1 MHPNVY
7 FLWYLHC
14 SFSGIDF
21 KLNQI
26 YINFLIIIK
35 ISVFVPLSLKYFDFQ
50 FECPPSNVIVVSSS
64 SWSSSSAQSSPV
76 IRARSFVRSRCEWGL
91 LAGRPNKKTIHPN
104 RNFNNVA
111 IQQFFR
117 WFCVRYYIFICL
129 AACLP
134 ALQPWIINFYFDYL
148 FFFCFPSKQQE
159 QKSKKK
165 YIFIS
170 IFCFI
175 NIYISILSLMCW
187 KTCLIW
193 NLYSCLHLW
202 PNVWFKSNLN
212 INWNDISRH

>member
-35 ISVFVPLSLKYFDFQ
+35 ISVFVPLCLKYFDFQ

-76 IRARSFVRSRCEWGL
+76 IRARSFVRCRCEWGL

-111 IQQFFR
+111 IQQFFSLVLCTLLYFYMPGR
-117 WFCVRYYIFICL
+117 LF
-129 AACLP
+129 ACLTT
-134 ALQPWIINFYFDYL
+134 LNNKLL
-148 FFFCFPSKQQE
+148 FWLFVFFLFSFKTTRT
-159 QKSKKK
+159 KK
-165 YIFIS
+165 
-170 IFCFI
+170 
-175 NIYISILSLMCW
+175 
-187 KTCLIW
+187 
-193 NLYSCLHLW
+193 
-202 PNVWFKSNLN
+202 
-212 INWNDISRH
+212 

>member
-35 ISVFVPLSLKYFDFQ
+35 ISVFVPLCLKYFDFQ
-50 FECPPSNVIVVSSS
+50 FECPPSNVIVVSSSSS

-111 IQQFFR
+111 IQQFFVG
-117 WFCVRYYIFICL
+117 FVYVIIFL
-129 AACLP
+129 YAWPPVCLP
-134 ALQPWIINFYFDYL
+134 Y
-148 FFFCFPSKQQE
+148 
-159 QKSKKK
+159 
-165 YIFIS
+165 
-170 IFCFI
+170 
-175 NIYISILSLMCW
+175 
-187 KTCLIW
+187 
-193 NLYSCLHLW
+193 NLE
-202 PNVWFKSNLN
+202 
-212 INWNDISRH
+212 